1 MAIDNH
7 ELTQMTSTEFK
18 TRSLIFL
25 ACAFCM
31 FSGCGGNGLVP
42 VSGKVLLDGKPIEN
56 AAVMFQSE
64 DGGVP
69 ATGITG
75 PNGEFT
81 LTTSGLGKGASVGKN
96 GVTVVKS
103 VVAQPNRKVEEGEIV
118 PMKVETPVKYASV
131 QTSGITIDVKNGMEP
146 VELQL
151 KSGK

>member
-1 MAIDNH
+1 MAY
-7 ELTQMTSTEFK
+7 
-18 TRSLIFL
+18 
-25 ACAFCM
+25 AFCM
-31 FSGCGGNGLVP
+31 FTGCGGNGLVP

-81 LTTSGLGKGASVGKN
+81 LTTSGLGKGASVGKK

-131 QTSGITIDVKNGMEP
+131 QTSGITIDVKKGMEP

>member
-1 MAIDNH
+1 MPFI
-7 ELTQMTSTEFK
+7 T
-18 TRSLIFL
+18 I
-25 ACAFCM
+25 AF
-31 FSGCGGNGLVP
+31 FIGFFALSGCGGNGLAP
-42 VSGKVLLDGKPIEN
+42 VNGRVLLDGKPIEN

-81 LTTSGLGKGASVGKN
+81 LTTTGLGNGASLGMN
-96 GVTVVKS
+96 GVTIVKS
-103 VVAQPNRKVEEGEIV
+103 VNAQPNRKVEEGEIV
-118 PMKVETPVKYASV
+118 PMKYETPTKYASI
-131 QTSGITIDVKNGMEP
+131 QTSGLTVEVKNGMEP